1 VKGIGLL
8 GKKIGM
14 SRFIDEKGVF
24 IPVTLI
30 KAGPNYVVNVK
41 KDSKGRESVA
51 LGFEVVKEKALNKPQ
66 LGVLKKAGVPPVRFV
81 REFRYPGISE
91 KFEICLPPK

>member
-41 KDSKGRESVA
+41 I
-51 LGFEVVKEKALNKPQ
+51 
-66 LGVLKKAGVPPVRFV
+66 LKW
-81 REFRYPGISE
+81 
-91 KFEICLPPK
+91 